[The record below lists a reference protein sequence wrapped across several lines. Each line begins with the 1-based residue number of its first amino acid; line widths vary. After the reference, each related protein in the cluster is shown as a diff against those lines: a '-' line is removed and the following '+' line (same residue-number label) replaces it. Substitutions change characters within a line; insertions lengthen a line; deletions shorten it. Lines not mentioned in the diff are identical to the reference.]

1 MEYKNIKTGFVLNTP
16 CKIAG
21 ANWVEVNSKKENQVQ
36 VEKPQEQKAIVEKKQ
51 VPGKLPFGKTGDDE
65 FDSITV
71 TEIKQ
76 ELDAQGIE
84 YDPKAKKQELY
95 DLMMGE

>member
-1 MEYKNIKTGFVLNTP
+1 MNYKNIKTGFLLNTT

-21 ANWVEVNSKKENQVQ
+21 DNWVEVNSRQENQV
-36 VEKPQEQKAIVEKKQ
+36 KPQGQKAVVEEKAA
-51 VPGKLPFGKTGDDE
+51 PAKLPFGKTGDDE

-71 TEIKQ
+71 KEIKQ

-95 DLMMGE
+95 DLMMEE